1 MSKLYNMLGLAM
13 RARKVVSG
21 EEQVLSA
28 VRSKTAC
35 LVLISNDAA
44 PNAKKKLSDKCA
56 HYHIPWVEVGSRSDL
71 GRAIGKAERVTV
83 AVTEPGFADAIKKWC
98 E

>member
-56 HYHIPWVEVGSRSDL
+56 HYHIPWVEVGSPKRFGQSHRKSGTGYCRRD
-71 GRAIGKAERVTV
+71 
-83 AVTEPGFADAIKKWC
+83 
-98 E
+98 